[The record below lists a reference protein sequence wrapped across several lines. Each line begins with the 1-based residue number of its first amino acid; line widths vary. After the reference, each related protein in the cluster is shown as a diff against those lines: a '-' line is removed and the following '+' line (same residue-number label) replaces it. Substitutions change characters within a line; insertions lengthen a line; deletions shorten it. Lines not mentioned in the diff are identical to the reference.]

1 MEFKCDSVIKT
12 AKDYANLKTVEKHD
26 NNKKTMEHTNI
37 ETAQKGQHK
46 NPTNPRQ
53 H

>member
-1 MEFKCDSVIKT
+1 
-12 AKDYANLKTVEKHD
+12 
-26 NNKKTMEHTNI
+26 MEHTNI

-53 H
+53 HLKPNGT